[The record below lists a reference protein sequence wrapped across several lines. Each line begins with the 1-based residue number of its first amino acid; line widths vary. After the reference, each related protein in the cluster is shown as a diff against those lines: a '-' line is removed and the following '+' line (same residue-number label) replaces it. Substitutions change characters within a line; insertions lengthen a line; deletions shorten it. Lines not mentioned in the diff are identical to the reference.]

1 MSSCLSIIYVWCFW
15 TCFNLNKESS
25 VLTIKYFLSFF
36 LVFKLYKFC
45 LQIIHLNSDH
55 LRFLGSVD
63 IRGFLWWYN
72 LKDKFE
78 LLVNF
83 QMFFLVCKL
92 CGLGF
97 FIKTYFRHRQ
107 CFIWEFLVFA
117 FIETARPKAFS
128 CNNFSWS
135 WNDTILF
142 CKLYI
147 SSLYVN

>member
-1 MSSCLSIIYVWCFW
+1 MSSCFSIIYIWCFW

-45 LQIIHLNSDH
+45 LQIIHLNSDD

-83 QMFFLVCKL
+83 QMFFLVFKL
-92 CGLGF
+92 CGFGF
-97 FIKTYFRHRQ
+97 FIKTYFRHGQ

-117 FIETARPKAFS
+117 FIETARLNTFS